1 MAINNLVLGGAAVGF
16 MASDPID
23 SPISSIAGIGLGAL
37 IGSSIEVVKSERK
50 ERTRRGAADISI
62 DETKLN
68 SRANRTYTE
77 ENYAEEMQRQARRH
91 DTVTR
96 YSGRKSVH
104 EAAAQAQK
112 SGGIVTDSMRNAAVD
127 RANSSVSK
135 WENAV
140 LHNFNSLSN
149 SDLAEILGQSGA
161 MKFIRGEYTAE
172 ELANLIKS
180 GKINDEHFRTLSRA
194 SSREM
199 ISSAASAGEVNYTP
213 KLRTVD
219 MSWVKNKEVKTIG
232 SLSIDR
238 SASLDEKI
246 KALKGYLSGTLG
258 HDEAF
263 AERFAYNVSNLYP
276 GAAIDISN
284 SDISIKMPNGEEIK
298 DLIPAKRNGVLQY
311 HKNGNVYEA
320 KTFQPFLD
328 SIGASLNGIKLASL
342 SSDGKSVEISSIITN
357 NAAIDG
363 YTNIEFAGLMNKVE
377 GTPYAKA
384 LEKAN
389 GTGAFVGHDTGE
401 NVVRDPSPDTKIQ
414 FTQSESGK
422 IFRTKDAGSLEE
434 QRRLGNI
441 YEQELVGQTGLSTAP
456 SNIRSR
462 TFSMSGREQAGRA
475 LGGLVPHPERGTGI
489 PGRQAVVDLAN
500 TTHKETRELAAMS
513 KLLVGQELGHNFSGA
528 ILASIAGHDSSFNR
542 TIGSAVMGMVL
553 EDGKTEQMLKGIQL
567 NTPGTIRLGQGDFT
581 GTDEQIAKMG
591 RVQNG
596 EQVHYK
602 GGESIGF
609 FGGKEYIVPRTVD
622 SFTVSHIENTRD
634 GYKFLGTNNIITDT
648 DSNSGIKIFNDVK
661 STSTHRTERD
671 FALKE
676 IIDKFQRNGSISMQ
690 NGSIVVSSQNVKDAE
705 RHANLQK
712 ILPKGRN
719 EFSPKEFRHI
729 AEKFAESHPHEMD
742 EALLKVKGTYKDIN
756 VRSEDF
762 KTGYT
767 LQGLEVSNPRN
778 KGQINKAKSVIEEV
792 LANSGI
798 DITGDLPEDAPQALK
813 DLQASFRKLSQAGTS
828 ASEAGKEIK
837 HARASVFAAKAI
849 EDPKFS
855 NIALGT
861 MLGNLSQAHEK
872 ALKRG
877 KTLTLD
883 FALGD
888 GTTTPIQI
896 GRDKD
901 IASAMADFVKA
912 SSRRQN
918 LYSSGKIGYNEMY
931 GAIKHD
937 YGKLESLGANMSLF
951 NLAGLRPGTAALTGE
966 SRRGQKMSWM
976 ALDRFDAIGGSTE
989 LRDSL
994 TTANMDAIYE
1004 VKARGLE
1011 REKGLSFGEVFDAD
1025 PNERSI
1031 QMQDL
1036 FNKDE
1041 AKRVRAFEKGGS
1053 LSHIKLDDNI
1063 LNIDLPVPKGMH
1075 KEFAGHK
1082 SVAIPILD
1090 GNMSGYAELPNG
1102 KDAAKEST
1110 KLRRNLV
1117 LALSDYL
1124 NAKKI
1129 GGVAEEVAATAY
1141 MNTFK
1146 EYKDFEKNTAT
1157 QLKKAAAGRTYKN
1170 ASYSTVQPLNQ
1181 AQQAVFDEGMN
1192 KDKIRIFIS
1201 EESAEAYG
1209 LNKKRFAYEEIG
1221 NSGMFRVIDKE
1232 TKQPVH
1238 AMATREPATGPNS
1251 VFGAEMIVDKN
1262 MKKGA
1267 AVAIDASL
1275 MKINSGDYDD
1285 DKALVALADTK
1296 AKNFSESNKEIAAI
1310 MKRQAE
1316 MIKSHKAAITKLTP
1330 KLNEANKKYT
1340 GISGVSDHTQKLI
1353 ENIMSGKER
1362 DIEAPR
1368 VTAFHQLVEGSL
1380 KRAKE
1385 EEMKVLNNAHMDEAA
1400 RKAAIEEIRA
1410 RYYIA
1415 DQAAYLMQEN
1425 TLKSV
1430 RLANKGGM
1438 SENLIQQIEEFN
1450 AENRGKHANFGEL
1463 GDIIGDFLQSLYQHS
1478 DDDVSK
1484 SINESI
1490 DTIRKAVGKHGKE
1503 VRDDITNMVFMEN
1516 GNTDSQRAAEAA
1528 SLRNA
1533 KKTAASEAES
1543 LLPGAKPSTI
1553 NKIEDGAYSV
1563 LETLKHNKNKLI
1575 LGAAGMAGLAMI
1587 SRSETPNPS
1596 SPIYNSPVARTN
1608 PVLEGR
1614 TAETSYI
1621 KDYGNDPSSVTVNG
1635 QILGNISDSRIKQN
1649 LRGLFQGDTNQ
1660 RSTVTFDNRNY

>member
-37 IGSSIEVVKSERK
+37 IGSSVEVVKSERK

-96 YSGRKSVH
+96 YSGRKSAR
-104 EAAAQAQK
+104 EAATQAQK

-172 ELANLIKS
+172 ELASLIKS
-180 GKINDEHFRTLSRA
+180 GKINDEHFRILSRA
-194 SSREM
+194 SSTEM
-199 ISSAASAGEVNYTP
+199 ISSATSVGEVNYTP

-246 KALKGYLSGTLG
+246 KALKGYLSETLG

-263 AERFAYNVSNLYP
+263 AERVAYNISKFYP

-284 SDISIKMPNGEEIK
+284 SDISIRMPNGEEIK
-298 DLIPAKRNGVLQY
+298 DLLPEKRNGILQY
-311 HKNGNVYEA
+311 RKNGNVYEA
-320 KTFQPFLD
+320 KLYQPFAD
-328 SIGASLNGIKLASL
+328 SIGGTLGGIPMASL
-342 SSDGKSVEISSIITN
+342 SSDGNGVVISSSITD

-363 YTNIEFAGLMNKVE
+363 YTNIEVAGFKHQVE
-377 GTPYAKA
+377 GTPQSKS
-384 LEKAN
+384 LEQMQSR
-389 GTGAFVGHDTGE
+389 GAFVGHDNGENIVRQPTLHTGLQFRKSDTGMLTRMTSARDLEDQKRITDILNQASIRETGE
-401 NVVRDPSPDTKIQ
+401 SIFQYSSRSDTY
-414 FTQSESGK
+414 
-422 IFRTKDAGSLEE
+422 A
-434 QRRLGNI
+434 
-441 YEQELVGQTGLSTAP
+441 AP
-456 SNIRSR
+456 SHWEKQQPI
-462 TFSMSGREQAGRA
+462 AGIT
-475 LGGLVPHPERGTGI
+475 PHPERTTGRV
-489 PGRQAVVDLAN
+489 GRQAVVDLAN
-500 TTHKETRELAAMS
+500 TTHKETKEIAAMS
-513 KLLVGQELGHNFSGA
+513 KLLVEQGLGHNFSGA

-609 FGGKEYIVPRTVD
+609 FGGKEYTVPRTVD
-622 SFTVSHIENTRD
+622 SFTVSNIENTRD

-661 STSTHRTERD
+661 STSTYRTERD

-676 IIDKFQRNGSISMQ
+676 IIDKFQRDGSISMQ

-719 EFSPKEFRHI
+719 EFSLKEFRHI
-729 AEKFAESHPHEMD
+729 AEKFAENHPHEMD

-792 LANSGI
+792 LANSVI
-798 DITGDLPEDAPQALK
+798 DIIGDLPEDAPQALK

-828 ASEAGKEIK
+828 ASEAGKEVK
-837 HARASVFAAKAI
+837 HARASIFAAKAI

-855 NIALGT
+855 NVALGT

-877 KTLTLD
+877 KTLTMD

-888 GTTTPIQI
+888 GTTVPIRI
-896 GRDKD
+896 GKDQD
-901 IASAMADFVKA
+901 IASVMTDFVKA

-918 LYSSGKIGYNEMY
+918 LYASGKIGYNEMY

-976 ALDRFDAIGGSTE
+976 ALDRFNAIGGSTE

-1011 REKGLSFGEVFDAD
+1011 RENGLSFGEVFDAD

-1041 AKRVRAFEKGGS
+1041 AKRVKAFEKGGS

-1141 MNTFK
+1141 MNALK

-1209 LNKKRFAYEEIG
+1209 LNKKRFAYQEIG

-1251 VFGAEMIVDKN
+1251 VFGAELVVDKN
-1262 MKKGA
+1262 MKDGA
-1267 AVAIDASL
+1267 AVGIDANL

-1296 AKNFSESNKEIAAI
+1296 AKSFSESNKEIAAI

-1316 MIKSHKAAITKLTP
+1316 MVKSHKAAITKLTP

-1385 EEMKVLNNAHMDEAA
+1385 EEIKILNNAHMDEAA

-1490 DTIRKAVGKHGKE
+1490 DTIRKAVGKYGKE
-1503 VRDDITNMVFMEN
+1503 VRDDITNMVHMD
-1516 GNTDSQRAAEAA
+1516 GGKTDNQKAAEEAA
-1528 SLRNA
+1528 FKNSER
-1533 KKTAASEAES
+1533 TAASEAES
-1543 LLPGAKPSTI
+1543 LLPGANSSTI

-1575 LGAAGMAGLAMI
+1575 LGAAGLAGLAMI

-1596 SPIYNSPVARTN
+1596 SPMYNSPVARTN

-1614 TAETSYI
+1614 TVETGYV
-1621 KDYGNDPSSVTVNG
+1621 KDYGSDPNSVTVNG
-1635 QILGNISDSRIKQN
+1635 QIINGLSDARIKQN

-1660 RSTVTFDNRNY
+1660 RSTVTFNNRSY

>member
-77 ENYAEEMQRQARRH
+77 ENYAEEMQRQAKRH

-96 YSGRKSVH
+96 YSGRKSVR
-104 EAAAQAQK
+104 EAATQAQK

-172 ELANLIKS
+172 ELANLIQS
-180 GKINDEHFRTLSRA
+180 GKINDEHFRTLSRV

-199 ISSAASAGEVNYTP
+199 ISSVTSAGEVNYSP

-263 AERFAYNVSNLYP
+263 AERVAYNISKFYP

-298 DLIPAKRNGVLQY
+298 DLLPEKRNGILQY
-311 HKNGNVYEA
+311 RKSGNVYEA
-320 KTFQPFLD
+320 KLYQPFAD
-328 SIGASLNGIKLASL
+328 SIGGTLGGIPMASLA
-342 SSDGKSVEISSIITN
+342 SDGKSVIISSSIADNTV
-357 NAAIDG
+357 IDG
-363 YTNIEFAGLMNKVE
+363 YTNIEVAGFKHQVE
-377 GTPYAKA
+377 GTPQSKS
-384 LEKAN
+384 LEQMQSR
-389 GTGAFVGHDTGE
+389 GAFVGHDNGE
-401 NVVRDPSPDTKIQ
+401 NVVRQPT
-414 FTQSESGK
+414 
-422 IFRTKDAGSLEE
+422 L
-434 QRRLGNI
+434 
-441 YEQELVGQTGLSTAP
+441 YTGLQFRKGDTGMLTRMTSARDLEDQKRITDIINQASIRETGESTFPYNSRSETYGAP
-456 SNIRSR
+456 SNWEKQQPI
-462 TFSMSGREQAGRA
+462 
-475 LGGLVPHPERGTGI
+475 GGLTPHPERTTGRI
-489 PGRQAVVDLAN
+489 GRQAVVDLAN
-500 TTHKETRELAAMS
+500 TTHKETMEIAAMS
-513 KLLVGQELGHNFSGA
+513 KLLVEQGLGHNFSGA

-567 NTPGTIRLGQGDFT
+567 NAPGTIRLGQGDFT
-581 GTDEQIAKMG
+581 GTDDQIAKMAK
-591 RVQNG
+591 VQNG

-609 FGGKEYIVPRTVD
+609 FGGKEYTVPRTVD

-634 GYKFLGTNNIITDT
+634 GYKFIGTNNVITDT

-661 STSTHRTERD
+661 STSTYRTERD

-676 IIDKFQRNGSISMQ
+676 IIDKFQRDGSISMQ
-690 NGSIVVSSQNVKDAE
+690 NGSIVVSSQNIKDAE

-712 ILPKGRN
+712 ILPKDRN

-729 AEKFAESHPHEMD
+729 AEKFAKNHPHEMD
-742 EALLKVKGTYKDIN
+742 EALLRVKGTYKDIN

-767 LQGLEVSNPRN
+767 LQELEVTNPRN

-813 DLQASFRKLSQAGTS
+813 DLQASFRRLSQAGTS
-828 ASEAGKEIK
+828 ASEAGKEVK

-855 NIALGT
+855 NVALGT

-896 GRDKD
+896 GKDKD
-901 IASAMADFVKA
+901 IASVMADFVKA

-918 LYSSGKIGYNEMY
+918 LYASGKIGYNEMY

-976 ALDRFDAIGGSTE
+976 ALDRFDAIGGSRE

-1041 AKRVRAFEKGGS
+1041 AKRVRAFENGGS
-1053 LSHIKLDDNI
+1053 LSHIKPNDGI
-1063 LNIDLPVPKGMH
+1063 LNIDLPIPKGMH
-1075 KEFAGHK
+1075 KEFAEHK

-1170 ASYSTVQPLNQ
+1170 ASYSTVQPLNE

-1192 KDKIRIFIS
+1192 KDKIRMFIS

-1209 LNKKRFAYEEIG
+1209 LNKKRFAYQEIG

-1251 VFGAEMIVDKN
+1251 VFGAELVVDKN
-1262 MKKGA
+1262 MEEGA
-1267 AVAIDASL
+1267 AVGIDATV

-1296 AKNFSESNKEIAAI
+1296 AKSFSESNKEIAAI

-1385 EEMKVLNNAHMDEAA
+1385 EEMKILNNAHMDEAA
-1400 RKAAIEEIRA
+1400 RKAAIEEVRA

-1478 DDDVSK
+1478 DDDASR

-1490 DTIRKAVGKHGKE
+1490 DTIRKAVGKHGRE
-1503 VRDDITNMVFMEN
+1503 VRDDITNMVN
-1516 GNTDSQRAAEAA
+1516 IPGGGSNNLAA
-1528 SLRNA
+1528 SLKR
-1533 KKTAASEAES
+1533 ASEHSSPKPEP
-1543 LLPGAKPSTI
+1543 LLPEANPSTI

-1596 SPIYNSPVARTN
+1596 SPMYNSPVARTN

-1621 KDYGNDPSSVTVNG
+1621 KDYGNDPSSVTING